1 MKFSNTMDRIRDT
14 PKIEYDNDIDD
25 SWRSTGWSELPFF
38 LATARAGTLR
48 AAAQRMKVNHATV
61 DRNIKALEAAYGV
74 ALFERNPKGLTLTTA
89 GVSLLDKAQAA
100 EAAVIDAR
108 KKVSGMDARPVGP
121 VHLSLSA
128 WHARYHLTKDIVRFR
143 EDYPEIELRV
153 SVSDQ
158 LVDLTKSSAE
168 VSMRAGW
175 QVDDNVHA
183 RKLGTYNAAVLA
195 SRDYIERHWDSRGPN
210 GEGLHWIGKSTLW
223 PNPILEEMNLF
234 PAARRD
240 LDVRDPLLINEL
252 LTQGYGM
259 AIVPLNA
266 CRFHPELAVVPGTPV
281 ASDRSLWV
289 LYHSDLRNSV
299 RVRIV
304 VDFLTEMWWKSRD
317 FELNQVEQLK
327 KLGQP
332 FVSSKDD
339 PTAT

>member
-1 MKFSNTMDRIRDT
+1 MKFLNMMDRIRDT
-14 PKIEYDNDIDD
+14 PQIEYDGAHSEDT
-25 SWRSTGWSELPFF
+25 WRNSGWAELPFF
-38 LATARAGTLR
+38 LATARSGTLR

-61 DRNIKALEAAYGV
+61 DRHIKALEDAYGV
-74 ALFERNPKGLTLTTA
+74 ALFERNPKGLTLTPA
-89 GVSLLDKAQAA
+89 GVSLLKKAEAA

-108 KKVSGMDARPVGP
+108 RKVSGLDDRPAGP

-128 WHARYHLTKDIVRFR
+128 WHARYHLTKDVVRFR
-143 EDYPEIELRV
+143 EAYPEIELRV

-183 RKLGTYNAAVLA
+183 RKLSTYNAAVLA
-195 SRDYIERHWDSRGPN
+195 SRDYIERHWDSRGPK

-223 PNPILEEMNLF
+223 PNPKLEEMNLF
-234 PAARRD
+234 PSAKRD

-252 LTQGYGM
+252 LCQGYGM

-266 CRFHPELAVVPGTPV
+266 CRFHPELMVVPGTPV
-281 ASDRSLWV
+281 ASDRTLWV
-289 LYHSDLRNSV
+289 LYHSDLRNSA
-299 RVRIV
+299 RVQIV
-304 VDFLTEMWWKSRD
+304 VDFLTEMWAKSRD
-317 FELNQVEQLK
+317 FELDQIEQFK

-332 FVSSKDD
+332 FI
-339 PTAT
+339 